1 MTRHGFELSDEDRP
15 IVLAIWAFL
24 LELTFIAVFVLSG

>member
-15 IVLAIWAFL
+15 IALAIWIL
-24 LELTFIAVFVLSG
+24 VLELIFIAVFLMSG